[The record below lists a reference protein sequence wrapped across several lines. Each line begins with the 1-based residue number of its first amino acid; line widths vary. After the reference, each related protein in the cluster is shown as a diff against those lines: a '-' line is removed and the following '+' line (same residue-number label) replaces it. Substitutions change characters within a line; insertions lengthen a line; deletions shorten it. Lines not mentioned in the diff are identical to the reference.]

1 MRRRTTQTLSRS
13 LKVFTLSLAALCAL
27 ALGANASSFPAAS
40 PASSTS
46 SAPSDP
52 SGVEAKKEALT
63 TALRAFEARAQRLD
77 ATRRANTE
85 LADRIAELK
94 QRRSHKDY
102 SVDAELSRLL
112 RKSVDSEQATTGARN
127 ALEEARAEV
136 ARTAL
141 DVSSAIRREIASLR
155 PHLTSGPAP
164 ERREAAAR
172 ILALRKTRTEIGV
185 IVDRLEHREASN
197 QSAPLVVSADPLDGP
212 SDLLE
217 KAEWVEFTRT
227 KLLKKI
233 AEIKQKAEEA
243 ERTRQM
249 EQDFLAFQTDTTHFD
264 ERLHAERVV
273 RQSAPSSAV
282 LVRQGDSTPPETA
295 TAGSETTGATDTRT
309 DQGTEGTAGP
319 DSASG
324 AASSDTP
331 SGPYSEAPNLGNVGT
346 SEGSSGSQPPP
357 ATGTETRGSGSTSG
371 STSGSSAAVSG
382 PVYAPTPI
390 AKDLSAD
397 VALGLDPAAIGA
409 NTHPRT
415 LARLIEALVQ
425 LDSKL
430 AQEAKALR
438 RRAQVLEQSETK
450 NQGQQK

>member
-1 MRRRTTQTLSRS
+1 MLTLS
-13 LKVFTLSLAALCAL
+13 FATLCAL

-52 SGVEAKKEALT
+52 SDPSGVEAKKEALT
-63 TALRAFEARAQRLD
+63 TALRAFEAKTQHLD

-273 RQSAPSSAV
+273 RQSSAPSSAV

-346 SEGSSGSQPPP
+346 SEASSGSQPPP

-371 STSGSSAAVSG
+371 SSAAVSG
-382 PVYAPTPI
+382 PAYAPTPI